1 MQLLEIKNSDESFN
15 PFFINET
22 IKEESLVSS
31 VGRNYDK
38 FNDVQCIISSGVHL
52 RFLLSL

>member
-38 FNDVQCIISSGVHL
+38 FNDVQCIISI
-52 RFLLSL
+52 